1 MLRADFIF
9 SYWIFAWFFIYIFG
23 MVSINPKFALII
35 ALLENIGTLCY
46 LMFFSAPFIAISKFI
61 IVMIVQKIIPL
72 FMILN
77 EKILLSDIMFTLGL
91 FLIYLLWLFANNISF
106 FKVYSKIRD
115 SLMKNKSDIPGFVF
129 IDYVVQMF
137 SRFLF

>member
-35 ALLENIGTLCY
+35 ALLENIGTLTY
-46 LMFFSAPFIAISKFI
+46 LLFFKAPFIAISKFI
-61 IVMIVQKIIPL
+61 IVMIVQKVIPL
-72 FMILN
+72 FIILN
-77 EKILLSDIMFTLGL
+77 EKILLSDIMFTIGF

-106 FKVYSKIRD
+106 FKVYAKIRD
-115 SLMKNKSDIPGFVF
+115 SLMKNKNDIPGFVV
-129 IDYVVQMF
+129 IDYIIKY
-137 SRFLF
+137 LL